1 MMQALTQVLCLLLV
15 AVATRATMY
24 ENDTLLSAL
33 KRNAGVYRNE
43 TRVGLEKTV
52 LLTGC
57 NHGFLNHLEN
67 FRCFAE
73 RLNMKFLVIALD
85 FKAFEYIRRNTTMDA
100 IYMATADVTESSV
113 EFRSKQFNL
122 ITARKKEAVH
132 DVLDLGFDVLFT
144 DTDVAL
150 LRDPFPYLLYKH
162 VDYVHSLN
170 AICTATN
177 TWDFRRS
184 REEGNTGFYFVRS
197 SNRTISLWRDAFEAV
212 PHFPGLDDQ
221 AVFWRVIRQNRSPV
235 PVMPIGDCRNVDW
248 AKESATAPEVKGHA
262 KGSEYSFSTQ
272 PLVTC
277 VLDPCVF
284 SSGMLSR
291 AWVPEYTYEELMV
304 NLAKRNETICS
315 LHANYIKGACCSP
328 SLHLSVPVSPSLCAP
343 GGSFFSLARF
353 SPTIQSH
360 PSRKQ
365 GQDAAH
371 GGVPLLACH
380 KVKAPRHRH

>member
-1 MMQALTQVLCLLLV
+1 MFGLRCLALALALLALL
-15 AVATRATMY
+15 APLAQGTIH
-24 ENDTLLSAL
+24 ENDTLLLAL
-33 KRNAGVYRNE
+33 HRNAGVFRHE
-43 TRVGLEKTV
+43 QRKGLERTV

-73 RLNMKFLVIALD
+73 RLDMKFLVIALD

-100 IYMATADVTESSV
+100 IFMSTADVTGDSV

-150 LRDPFPYLLYKH
+150 LRDPFPYMLYRH
-162 VDYVHSLN
+162 VNYVHSLN
-170 AICTATN
+170 AICTAAN

-197 SNRTISLWRDAFEAV
+197 SNRTIALWRDAFEAV
-212 PHFPGLDDQ
+212 PRFPGLDDQ
-221 AVFWRVIRQNRSPV
+221 AVFWRVIRQARSP
-235 PVMPIGDCRNVDW
+235 PVMPIGQCRDVDW
-248 AKESATAPEVKGHA
+248 STEKNAPDVAGHPKGTP
-262 KGSEYSFSTQ
+262 YSQASQ

-291 AWVPEYTYEELMV
+291 AWVPEYTYDELMV
-304 NLAKRNETICS
+304 NLAKRNESICS
-315 LHANYIKGACCSP
+315 LHANYIKGECCPALPCPAPVLPCPAPVLPCSCWA
-328 SLHLSVPVSPSLCAP
+328 LVAWVRLLRPVS
-343 GGSFFSLARF
+343 
-353 SPTIQSH
+353 
-360 PSRKQ
+360 SRLPFPP
-365 GQDAAH
+365 
-371 GGVPLLACH
+371 PLLPPLSCH
-380 KVKAPRHRH
+380 

>member
-1 MMQALTQVLCLLLV
+1 MHWGLLSALLSLLLTQR
-15 AVATRATMY
+15 AVCTVY
-24 ENDTLLSAL
+24 ENDTLLLAL
-33 KRNAGVYRNE
+33 RRNAGVFRHEKRAN
-43 TRVGLEKTV
+43 LEKTV

-73 RLNMKFLVIALD
+73 RLDMKFLVIALD

-100 IYMATADVTESSV
+100 IFMSTADVTGDAV
-113 EFRSKQFNL
+113 DFRSKQFNL

-150 LRDPFPYLLYKH
+150 LRDPFPYMLFKN

-177 TWDFRRS
+177 TWNFRNS
-184 REEGNTGFYFVRS
+184 REEGNTGFYYVRS
-197 SNRTISLWRDAFEAV
+197 SNRTIALWRDAFEAV
-212 PHFPGLDDQ
+212 PKFPGLDDQ
-221 AVFWRVIRQNRSPV
+221 AVFWRVIRQNRSP
-235 PVMPIGDCRNVDW
+235 PVMPVGDCRDVVW
-248 AKESATAPEVKGHA
+248 ATEKTRLLQKSGAAAVAVAGSAVPDQGEWQGHA
-262 KGSEYSFSTQ
+262 KGSYPFTSDNQ

-304 NLAKRNETICS
+304 NLAKRNESIVS
-315 LHANYIKGACCSP
+315 LHANYIKGE
-328 SLHLSVPVSPSLCAP
+328 L
-343 GGSFFSLARF
+343 GW
-353 SPTIQSH
+353 
-360 PSRKQ
+360 
-365 GQDAAH
+365 D
-371 GGVPLLACH
+371 
-380 KVKAPRHRH
+380 

>member
-1 MMQALTQVLCLLLV
+1 MIASITLTGLLLV
-15 AVATRATMY
+15 LQLLLFPHCNNATMY
-24 ENDTLLSAL
+24 VNDTLLLAL
-33 KRNAGVYRNE
+33 KRNAGVFRNE
-43 TRVGLEKTV
+43 TRPGLEKTV

-85 FKAFEYIRRNTTMDA
+85 FKAFEYIRRNTSMDA
-100 IYMATADVTESSV
+100 IFMSTAGVTEDNV
-113 EFRSKQFNL
+113 DFRSKQFNL

-150 LRDPFPYLLYKH
+150 LRDPFPYMLYNN

-170 AICTATN
+170 AICTAAN

-184 REEGNTGFYFVRS
+184 REEGNTGFYYVKS
-197 SNRTISLWRDAFEAV
+197 SNRTVDLWRDAFEAV
-212 PHFPGLDDQ
+212 PKFPGLDDQ
-221 AVFWRVIRQNRSPV
+221 AVFWRVVRQARNP
-235 PVMPIGDCRNVDW
+235 PVMPLGACRHVDW
-248 AKESATAPEVKGHA
+248 EKDSKNAPEVA
-262 KGSEYSFSTQ
+262 NSPIYSKAFTASGRYTPANQ

-291 AWVPEYTYEELMV
+291 AWIPEYTYEELMV
-304 NLAKRNETICS
+304 NLAKRNESIVS
-315 LHANYIKGACCSP
+315 LHANYIKGR
-328 SLHLSVPVSPSLCAP
+328 HLLP
-343 GGSFFSLARF
+343 
-353 SPTIQSH
+353 
-360 PSRKQ
+360 
-365 GQDAAH
+365 
-371 GGVPLLACH
+371 PLLCH
-380 KVKAPRHRH
+380 YSITVLPAFTTNTLMSPKLTSAIDFSS